1 VTYVQFLAKDNVP
14 FHAVSFPATLLGS
27 GLPFKLVDTIKG
39 FNWLTFE
46 GGKFSTSA
54 GHGIFTDK
62 ALALLP
68 ADTWRWWLAAN
79 APETADTDFTL
90 ARFVEGVNKDL
101 ADVFGN
107 LVNRCLTFAVA
118 RFAGVVPEAGE
129 LGPLEHRLA
138 ASLDAHLAC
147 LRGHHESLSLRKAAD
162 EVRAIW
168 RLANA
173 YLAEA
178 APWSA
183 IRDDTARAATI
194 VYTGINLV
202 RVAALA
208 AWPFIP
214 SSAEKVLACLGEDV
228 GVVPWPQDALTA
240 IPAGRR
246 IAVPPLLFPKII
258 PSEHPGLRA

>member
-1 VTYVQFLAKDNVP
+1 FLAKDNVP

-46 GGKFSTSA
+46 RGKFSTSA
-54 GHGIFTDK
+54 GHGIFTDT

-68 ADTWRWWLAAN
+68 ADAWRWWLAAN
-79 APETADTDFTL
+79 APESADTDFTL
-90 ARFVEGVNKDL
+90 ARFVDAVNKDL

-107 LVNRCLTFAVA
+107 LVNRCLAFAVA
-118 RFAGVVPEAGE
+118 RFEGVVPSAGQ
-129 LGPLEHRLA
+129 LGPLERQVA
-138 ASLDAHLAC
+138 SSLDAHLAR
-147 LRGHHESLSLRKAAD
+147 LSRHHEGLALRKAAE

-173 YLAEA
+173 YLTEA

-183 IRDDTARAATI
+183 IKDDPARAATI
-194 VYTGINLV
+194 VNTGINLV
-202 RVAALA
+202 RVSALA

-214 SSAEKVLACLGEDV
+214 SSAEKVLCSLGETTDS
-228 GVVPWPQDALTA
+228 VPWPQGALSA

-246 IAVPPLLFPKII
+246 IAVPPLLFPKIAVADLI
-258 PSEHPGLRA
+258 AAQPI

>member
-1 VTYVQFLAKDNVP
+1 VSYVQFLAKDNVP
-14 FHAVSFPATLLGS
+14 FHAASFPATLLGS
-27 GLPFKLVDTIKG
+27 GLPFRLVDTIKG

-54 GHGIFTDK
+54 GRGIFTDT

-79 APETADTDFTL
+79 APETADTDFTVT
-90 ARFVEGVNKDL
+90 RFVDGVNKDL

-107 LVNRCLTFAVA
+107 LVNRCLTFAAA
-118 RFAGVVPEAGE
+118 RFDGIVPEAGQI
-129 LGPLEHRLA
+129 GPLEHQLA
-138 ASLDAHLAC
+138 HSLDARLAR
-147 LRGHHESLSLRKAAD
+147 LRRHHESLALRKAAD

-178 APWSA
+178 APWSVIKA
-183 IRDDTARAATI
+183 DTGRAATI
-194 VYTGINLV
+194 VNTAINLV
-202 RVAALA
+202 RVCALA

-214 SSAEKVLACLGEDV
+214 SSAEMVLSSLGKPQGPCLGRRTASVRFRRFLPADV
-228 GVVPWPQDALTA
+228 STYRPCCSPRSRSL
-240 IPAGRR
+240 I
-246 IAVPPLLFPKII
+246 
-258 PSEHPGLRA
+258 

>member
-1 VTYVQFLAKDNVP
+1 LAKDNVP

-27 GLPFKLVDTIKG
+27 GLPFRLVDTIKG

-54 GHGIFTDK
+54 GRGIFTDT

-90 ARFVEGVNKDL
+90 ARFVDGVNKDL

-107 LVNRCLTFAVA
+107 LVNRCLAFAVA
-118 RFAGVVPEAGE
+118 RFEGFVPEASQI
-129 LGPLEHRLA
+129 GPLEHQLA
-138 ASLDAHLAC
+138 VSLDTHLVR
-147 LRGHHESLSLRKAAD
+147 LRRHHESLALRKAAE

-183 IRDDTARAATI
+183 IKSDTARAATAI
-194 VYTGINLV
+194 NTGINLI
-202 RVAALA
+202 RVSALA

-214 SSAEKVLACLGEDV
+214 SSAEKVLYCVGEAADP
-228 GVVPWPQDALTA
+228 VPWPEDGTRALSA
-240 IPAGRR
+240 LPAGRR
-246 IAVPPLLFPKII
+246 IGVP
-258 PSEHPGLRA
+258 

>member
-1 VTYVQFLAKDNVP
+1 VQFLAKDNVP

-54 GHGIFTDK
+54 GHGIFTDT

-79 APETADTDFTL
+79 APRRPTAISPRPL
-90 ARFVEGVNKDL
+90 RRRREQGSGRRLRQSRQPLPRLRSRA
-101 ADVFGN
+101 FG
-107 LVNRCLTFAVA
+107 
-118 RFAGVVPEAGE
+118 GVVPEAARI
-129 LGPLEHRLA
+129 GPLEHRLA
-138 ASLDAHLAC
+138 GALDEHLAQ
-147 LRGHHESLSLRKAAD
+147 LRRHHESLALRKAAD

-183 IRDDTARAATI
+183 IRDDSARAATI
-194 VYTGINLV
+194 INTGIHLV
-202 RVAALA
+202 RVSALA

-214 SSAEKVLACLGEDV
+214 SSAEKVLCSLGEEV
-228 GVVPWPQDALTA
+228 GIVPWPQDALSA

-246 IAVPPLLFPKII
+246 IAVPPLLFPKIT
-258 PSEHPGLRA
+258 PSEHPALHA